1 MTTEEAKAGKMN
13 HNHKPLFEANN
24 KEKGVDGATRAES
37 EEAIHIKVEDPQ
49 VAPKSPVL
57 SRVPSSPLENTELAP
72 LCLCPRGRW

>member
-1 MTTEEAKAGKMN
+1 MKINFAIFHSYT
-13 HNHKPLFEANN
+13 NN
-24 KEKGVDGATRAES
+24 VINQSKHVSEKGVDGATRAES